1 MSKILI
7 SVISPTIRP
16 QGLEIMRESLM
27 NQTFKDFEW
36 LVDINITGEHDLN
49 KSFNSMIKRAEG
61 ELIVFYEDFTK
72 ITPDGLQKFWDA
84 YQKDKRTLFTAPLG
98 KVTNFED
105 QPRWDWRMER
115 KEINWN
121 EVELDW
127 GAIPKYILYDIGGFD
142 ERLDQ
147 WWSYD
152 NVSVGLRA
160 NLFGYK
166 FANVQDNLAV
176 AIDHDAIIQHPFRE
190 KFNPP
195 EVLKLFEEYNINP
208 RLNML

>member
-115 KEINWN
+115 KEIN
-121 EVELDW
+121 
-127 GAIPKYILYDIGGFD
+127 
-142 ERLDQ
+142 
-147 WWSYD
+147 
-152 NVSVGLRA
+152 
-160 NLFGYK
+160 
-166 FANVQDNLAV
+166 
-176 AIDHDAIIQHPFRE
+176 
-190 KFNPP
+190 
-195 EVLKLFEEYNINP
+195 
-208 RLNML
+208 